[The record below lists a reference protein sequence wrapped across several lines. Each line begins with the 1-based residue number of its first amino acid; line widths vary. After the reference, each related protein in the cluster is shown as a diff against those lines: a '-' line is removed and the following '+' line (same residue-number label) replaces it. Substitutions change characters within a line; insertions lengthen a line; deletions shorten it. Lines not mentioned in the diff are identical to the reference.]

1 MNFLGEISFYIKR
14 KSSLNNSQKTEK
26 IEKFIIPITSGESTV
41 LEGLQAVQENIDD
54 SLAIRYGCRFKQ
66 CGLCAVSVNGS
77 PRMACMTKIK
87 DGMVVG
93 ALENLPVHE
102 DLVVERQFITE
113 MIKNKK
119 LIPQNLNHSKD
130 PITTK
135 EWDILSKC
143 TDCQSCISACPE
155 FIYDDMDSFS
165 GPLFFVK
172 LAQLQNHPQN
182 EHNYTDKAQQLGIT
196 KCKDCAGCPCPYGI
210 PIKKLAINPFLNLLD
225 T

>member
-1 MNFLGEISFYIKR
+1 MGEISFYIKR
-14 KSSLNNSQKTEK
+14 KSTSKNSEQKEK
-26 IEKFIIPITSGESTV
+26 LEKFTIFITSGESTV
-41 LEGLQAVQENIDD
+41 LEALQAVQENIDD

-66 CGLCAVSVNGS
+66 CGLCAVTVNGS
-77 PRMACMTKIK
+77 PRMGCMTKIK

-93 ALENLPVHE
+93 ALENLPVQQ

-130 PITTK
+130 PITTR
-135 EWDILSKC
+135 EFDILSKC
-143 TDCQSCISACPE
+143 TDCQSCMSACPE
-155 FIYDDMDSFS
+155 YSYENMDSFT

-182 EHNYTDKAQQLGIT
+182 EHNYTDKAQQLGIA
-196 KCKDCAGCPCPYGI
+196 KCEGCTGCPCPYGI
-210 PIKKLAINPFLNLLD
+210 PIKKLAINPFLNILN
-225 T
+225 TK